1 MVDLKLKSETH
12 KEYREHLTKLAA
24 AQREFI
30 KTLEQASK
38 KYPQLTQDIAEVVA
52 INKVQLGET
61 NQRLRG
67 ELRRE
72 LSISNTQD

>member
-1 MVDLKLKSETH
+1 MVDLKLKSESH

-30 KTLEQASK
+30 KTLEQVSK

-52 INKVQLGET
+52 VNKVQLGET
-61 NQRLRG
+61 NNRLRG